1 LGRQDAGACACH
13 AFAHPELLANLPLL
27 RPDETLHSW
36 CAHAH
41 ALNGLVT
48 LERRVGNSSELRPPH
63 SATTFRLGWCGPKE
77 PFAASTKRPLERP
90 PFEELRT
97 FRTIEFSMV
106 RECRML

>member
-41 ALNGLVT
+41 ELNWMVT
-48 LERRVGNSSELRPPH
+48 LDRRVGN
-63 SATTFRLGWCGPKE
+63 
-77 PFAASTKRPLERP
+77 
-90 PFEELRT
+90 
-97 FRTIEFSMV
+97 
-106 RECRML
+106 